1 MSGCA
6 EWVARGGAARVR
18 PWPCAARLLRIVALA
33 ATAVHLAGCGE
44 GSDTDAANASVTTPP
59 PPPPYNTIPLDS
71 VGRIEGTVGWSGT
84 IPASTSLPLPDSL
97 RRICGAGSLRIT
109 PVRVV
114 RGGLTES
121 VVWLADARRG
131 KALPASRRFEL
142 ATDRCRLLP
151 QVQAAIAGG
160 MLNVLSLDRLVH
172 RLQFSR
178 AGAGGT
184 VEHVEQFDAG
194 QVVPRE
200 SVLRLPGPVT
210 VSSDVYPWL
219 RAWIHVFDHPYATVT
234 GSGGAFA
241 LDSIPPGEYTLAF
254 WHPSTG
260 QRDTTVT
267 VTSGDT
273 LQLRF
278 ELGTGA
284 E

>member
-1 MSGCA
+1 MPGWGGWFS
-6 EWVARGGAARVR
+6 RGGGTRVR
-18 PWPCAARLLRIVALA
+18 RRPGATHLSRVVVLA
-33 ATAVHLAGCGE
+33 AAIHLAGCGN
-44 GSDTDAANASVTTPP
+44 GADNDAANASVATPP
-59 PPPPYNTIPLDS
+59 PPPPYNVIPLDG
-71 VGRIEGTVGWSGT
+71 VGRIEGTVGWTGA
-84 IPASTSLPLPDSL
+84 IPVSTNITLPDSL

-109 PVRVV
+109 PVRTL
-114 RGGLTES
+114 RGGLAES

-131 KALPASRRFEL
+131 KALPSSRRFEL

-178 AGAGGT
+178 AGAAGT

-210 VSSDVYPWL
+210 VSSDAFPWL

-234 GSGGAFA
+234 SNDGAFA

-267 VTSGDT
+267 VSRGDT
-273 LQLRF
+273 LRLRF
-278 ELGTGA
+278 ELGNA

>member
-1 MSGCA
+1 MSGCGK
-6 EWVARGGAARVR
+6 WGVRDCVVRVR
-18 PWPCAARLLRIVALA
+18 RWSGAVRLRRIVALA
-33 ATAVHLAGCGE
+33 AATVYLAGCGG
-44 GSDTDAANASVTTPP
+44 GSDTAGVNASVVTAPP
-59 PPPPYNTIPLDS
+59 LPPYNTVPLDA
-71 VGRIEGTVGWSGT
+71 VGRIEGTVGWSGS
-84 IPASTSLPLPDSL
+84 IPASTSIPLPDSL

-114 RGGLTES
+114 RGGVSES

-131 KALPASRRFEL
+131 KALSTSRRFEL

-151 QVQAAIAGG
+151 QVQAATAGG

-178 AGAGGT
+178 AGAAGT

-210 VSSDVYPWL
+210 VSSNVYPWL
-219 RAWIHVFDHPYATVT
+219 KAWIHVFDHPYATVT
-234 GSGGAFA
+234 GSDGTFA

-267 VTSGDT
+267 LAGGDT
-273 LQLRF
+273 LHLRF
-278 ELGTGA
+278 DLGVGA

>member
-1 MSGCA
+1 M
-6 EWVARGGAARVR
+6 RVR
-18 PWPCAARLLRIVALA
+18 PWPVAARLSRIVALV
-33 ATAVHLAGCGE
+33 ATAVHMAGCGG
-44 GSDTDAANASVTTPP
+44 GSDTDAANASVAAPP
-59 PPPPYNTIPLDS
+59 PPPPYNTIPLDA
-71 VGRIEGTVGWSGT
+71 VGRIEGTVSWSGT
-84 IPASTSLPLPDSL
+84 IPASTDIPLPDSL
-97 RRICGAGSLRIT
+97 RSICRAGSLRIT

-114 RGGLTES
+114 RGGLAES

-131 KALPASRRFEL
+131 KALPTSRRFEL

-151 QVQAAIAGG
+151 HVQAAIAGG

-178 AGAGGT
+178 AGAAGT

-234 GSGGAFA
+234 GSDGAFA
-241 LDSIPPGEYTLAF
+241 LDSIPPGKYTLAF

-260 QRDTTVT
+260 QRDTTVS
-267 VTSGDT
+267 VSSGDT

-278 ELGTGA
+278 ELGGGA